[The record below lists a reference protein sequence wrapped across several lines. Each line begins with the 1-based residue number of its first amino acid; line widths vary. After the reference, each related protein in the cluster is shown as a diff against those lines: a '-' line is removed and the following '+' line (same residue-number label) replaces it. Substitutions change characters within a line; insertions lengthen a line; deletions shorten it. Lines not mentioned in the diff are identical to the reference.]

1 EEEED
6 EDDDEG
12 DDEEEEEE
20 DEEEEE
26 EDEDDDEGDDD
37 DDDDDDDDEDGE
49 SESESGSDEDE
60 DEEDRVECEGI
71 GPQLVVYPN
80 PVVGGTLHIHLGL
93 QDTELGG
100 EVTLF
105 SFMGIPLLNWTI
117 PSGLEGIY
125 QFSVDVS
132 MVPPGTY
139 TLSWSSATWLVEETI
154 IIP

>member
-1 EEEED
+1 MLPVRLLPVHRAD
-6 EDDDEG
+6 RVFHHLLTFLRKWAH
-12 DDEEEEEE
+12 
-20 DEEEEE
+20 
-26 EDEDDDEGDDD
+26 
-37 DDDDDDDDEDGE
+37 DGE
-49 SESESGSDEDE
+49 PRSARGSSGPRSRSPRAVEALVLGRRIAGQAIL
-60 DEEDRVECEGI
+60 EEAR
-71 GPQLVVYPN
+71 
-80 PVVGGTLHIHLGL
+80 GL
-93 QDTELGG
+93 QGAALGG